1 MRGERKPATREVG
14 RAWRSGD
21 ADAPPCLWLSSV
33 MLLHL
38 VVTTVK
44 EPSEGWLASW
54 WDFSS
59 FGPDAIIGIGT
70 GLVVAMIVLGTERR
84 LAKQARRLEIT
95 NAEGAVV
102 EKARSV
108 LRHPFVWDWEA
119 YDLMPDRTHLDRL
132 VPVVRAVP
140 SGDPVE
146 LFPGSHHAHRVVE
159 LLDDLDASA
168 DAINGQLSRHEPVLN
183 EYAVPEAIIHNIRCQ
198 LLPPHDPMWSWDWPE
213 DIVTSV
219 KQMDEIGHDIDLRQ
233 FINEYVRNRRMF
245 EAHREAFM
253 LADGSWRAD
262 EWAALLQRVSGSPHN
277 PVKKL
282 WRKVKYDRAV
292 EAAKAKADASG
303 QELLLAIDA
312 MAY

>member
-1 MRGERKPATREVG
+1 M
-14 RAWRSGD
+14 S
-21 ADAPPCLWLSSV
+21 
-33 MLLHL
+33 LHL
-38 VVTTVK
+38 VVATLE
-44 EPSEGWLASW
+44 EPSEGWWAGW

-70 GLVVAMIVLGTERR
+70 GLIVAMIVLGTERR
-84 LAKQARRLEIT
+84 LAKQARRLERT

-108 LRHPFVWDWEA
+108 LRHPFVWDSDF

-146 LFPGSHHAHRVVE
+146 SFPGSHHAHRVVE
-159 LLDDLDASA
+159 LLDDLDASE
-168 DAINGQLSRHEPVLN
+168 DAINGQLSKHESNYDVLSVPD
-183 EYAVPEAIIHNIRCQ
+183 AVGYNIGR
-198 LLPPHDPMWSWDWPE
+198 LLQPPHDPMWTWIWPKVGDRIRVPE
-213 DIVTSV
+213 ELRA
-219 KQMDEIGHDIDLRQ
+219 EIEKDTDLHQ
-233 FINEYVRNRRMF
+233 FINEYVRNRRML
-245 EAHREAFM
+245 EAHREAFI

-262 EWAALLQRVSGSPHN
+262 EWSALLQRVSGSPHN

-282 WRKVKYDRAV
+282 WRKVKYDRAL
-292 EAAKAKADASG
+292 EAAKAKAGASG